1 MRIKYITILI
11 IAVFFSLVSCERET
25 VEHETVNE
33 LSSPYQIEYYI
44 SSRENPSTTV
54 RAEINGDDDRDS
66 LLGRFCDYTMEGRFI
81 SFRSNKV
88 GKNSSKAPRTFSTNN
103 RSEMIRWM
111 GQMED
116 EGLTVTVNYDPNTG
130 TWNGIA
136 YTVNPNAGSE
146 RRLQRAVMDL
156 DQFGHQ
162 VHAVFTYFWD
172 GDKLTDVDMVNGTVN
187 EHYLLSHYTARLTYG
202 DGLRTGIYFYG
213 IDGEL
218 VDSYLYSYQ
227 DGRLA
232 QEVQNN
238 NTYNYHYNAAG
249 ELDYWTITPG
259 YNTLLPNGLRCEWDN
274 GDLVRTYIM
283 DNLLY
288 DSFEYDNHPHPYGI
302 SLGTTTLLPGFHAY
316 ICQES
321 QWSRHNLTRVVTNSK
336 SEGTDMQ
343 ISYTYDDEGY
353 PITAETNWYGYCTIH
368 WTFEYYSE

>member
-1 MRIKYITILI
+1 MKNKFKTILLFA
-11 IAVFFSLVSCERET
+11 AVLSLVSCERET
-25 VEHETVNE
+25 VNGNGNDH
-33 LSSPYQIEYYI
+33 LSSYQVEYYM
-44 SSRENPSTTV
+44 SSRENPSMTFKV
-54 RAEINGDDDRDS
+54 DINGDDDRDA
-66 LLGRFCDYTMEGRFI
+66 LLGRFCDYTMEGKFI

-88 GKNSSKAPRTFSTNN
+88 GKNGSKAPRTFSTTN

-136 YTVNPNAGSE
+136 YTPAPNVNTNSE
-146 RRLQRAVMDL
+146 RRLQRAIMDL
-156 DQFGHQ
+156 DRSGHQ

-187 EHYLLSHYTARLTYG
+187 EHYALSHYTARLMYS
-202 DGLRTGIYFYG
+202 DNLRTGIYFYG
-213 IDGEL
+213 IEGDL

-238 NTYNYHYNAAG
+238 NTYSYHYNDAG
-249 ELDYWTITPG
+249 ELESWDITPG
-259 YNTLLPNGLRCEWDN
+259 YNSLLPHGIRCEWEN
-274 GDLVRTYIM
+274 GDVVRTYIQN
-283 DNLLY
+283 DLLY
-288 DSFEYDNHPHPYGI
+288 DSFEYDNHPHPFGV

-316 ICQES
+316 ISQES

-336 SEGTDMQ
+336 SESTSLQ
-343 ISYTYDDEGY
+343 ITYSYDDEGY
-353 PITAETNWYGYCTIH
+353 PITAETNWNGDCTIH
-368 WTFEYYSE
+368 WTFEYYN